1 MKLFALLAAKIAVSA
16 QSSAETVAAD
26 DVCYSNGEEVA
37 CNGLARAGRPS
48 ASDDG
53 DRAIGTERRYVDL
66 QEITKKIWKLAGHTG
81 RNRFDERKYWAYGCH
96 CYLLGDRPLT
106 EMGQG
111 APKDGLDNKC
121 KAYKDCQKC
130 VREKHGNE
138 CIGEFKKYTWKYASR
153 RAVFESSNA
162 EGSCERELFQC
173 DLQFAKDTLL
183 MKDTFNE
190 EYHAFWSTLPNGFDN
205 RDPDNCPSNGGVPV
219 EHQCC
224 GGYDRE
230 YHWIGLNKKQC
241 CPINDGLSGT
251 VKSIDESC

>member
-1 MKLFALLAAKIAVSA
+1 MKLFALLAANIAVSA
-16 QSSAETVAAD
+16 QNEVETIAAD
-26 DVCYSNGEEVA
+26 DVCYSNGVEVA
-37 CNGLARAGRPS
+37 CNGLARAGRPN
-48 ASDDG
+48 AGDD
-53 DRAIGTERRYVDL
+53 DRSMGSERRYADL
-66 QEITKKIWKLAGHTG
+66 IGITKKMWRLAGHTG
-81 RNRFDERKYWAYGCH
+81 SDRFDERKYWAYGCH
-96 CYLLGDRPLT
+96 CYLLGDRPLS

-138 CIGEFKKYTWKYASR
+138 CIGEFKQYTWKYASR
-153 RAVFESSNA
+153 RGVFESTNA
-162 EGSCERELFQC
+162 EGSCERELFHC
-173 DLQFAKDTLL
+173 DLQFAQDALL

-190 EYHAFWSTLPNGFDN
+190 EYHAFWSTGGFDN

-219 EHQCC
+219 EHECC

-241 CPINDGLSGT
+241 CPTDNGQSGV
-251 VKSIDESC
+251 VKDADEAC